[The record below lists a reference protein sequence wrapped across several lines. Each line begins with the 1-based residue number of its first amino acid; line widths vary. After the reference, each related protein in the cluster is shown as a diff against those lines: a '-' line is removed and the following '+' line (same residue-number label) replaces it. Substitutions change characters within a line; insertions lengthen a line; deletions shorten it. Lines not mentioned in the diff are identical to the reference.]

1 MTNVINQ
8 MCPLKKFKVKT
19 VLEPWITNELLEQI
33 KDKDLALKRA
43 KRSKRQDHWT
53 EARTLR
59 NNCLQD
65 VRKAKA
71 DFICEKLDENISD
84 SNKFWG
90 TINSILPGKKN
101 SSHDISLLNENVE
114 VHKEEIPNYMNNY
127 FSKIGS
133 SLAEKF
139 DNQLIMNH
147 VLEECPNI
155 LQPFLTDE
163 VLKVVK
169 EINVTKSSATKN
181 ISSRLMKEAFY
192 VQITRLVKIFNISV
206 ACGIVP
212 DFWKNAMII
221 PLHKGGSARDVNNFR
236 PVSLL
241 PIQGKLKEKIVHER
255 LMSHCENNFLLDKNQ
270 GGFRK
275 NHSTTNLTVNFLN
288 DIYSAMNDGQ
298 LTLAVFIDLRKAFDT
313 VNHNILCDKLSKFGV
328 KNLNLKWIKNYLHN
342 RMQTTLVNNMVST
355 TSSITC
361 GVPQGS
367 VLGPLLF
374 LIYVNNMPNSLQN
387 TKHCLYADD
396 TVLYLSGDNIYD
408 VVTIKVAGGFE

>member
-59 NNCLQD
+59 NNCLRD

-84 SNKFWG
+84 SKKFWG
-90 TINSILPGKKN
+90 TINSILPGRKN
-101 SSHDISLLNENVE
+101 SSHDISLLNENIE

-127 FSKIGS
+127 FSTIGS
-133 SLAEKF
+133 CLAEKF

-155 LQPFLTDE
+155 LQPFLIDEEE

-169 EINVTKSSATKN
+169 EINVTKSSAIEN
-181 ISSRLMKEAFY
+181 ISSRVMKEAFY
-192 VQITRLVKIFNISV
+192 VQITRLVKIFNISF
-206 ACGIVP
+206 ASGIVP
-212 DFWKNAMII
+212 DCWKNAMII

-241 PIQGKLKEKIVHER
+241 LIQGKLIEKIVHER
-255 LMSHCENNFLLDKNQ
+255 LVSHCEKTFYWTKT
-270 GGFRK
+270 R
-275 NHSTTNLTVNFLN
+275 V
-288 DIYSAMNDGQ
+288 
-298 LTLAVFIDLRKAFDT
+298 VFEK
-313 VNHNILCDKLSKFGV
+313 
-328 KNLNLKWIKNYLHN
+328 
-342 RMQTTLVNNMVST
+342 
-355 TSSITC
+355 ITR
-361 GVPQGS
+361 QR
-367 VLGPLLF
+367 
-374 LIYVNNMPNSLQN
+374 IRQ
-387 TKHCLYADD
+387 
-396 TVLYLSGDNIYD
+396 
-408 VVTIKVAGGFE
+408 